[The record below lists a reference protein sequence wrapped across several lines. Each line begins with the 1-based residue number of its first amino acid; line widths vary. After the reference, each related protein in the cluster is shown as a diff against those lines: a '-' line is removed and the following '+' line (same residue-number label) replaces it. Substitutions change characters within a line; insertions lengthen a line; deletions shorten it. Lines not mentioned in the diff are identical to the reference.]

1 MQPHFFN
8 PFSVAFVWMCGHI
21 LVLSGHNYYL
31 PSSNSNDILSFGL
44 QLYQLKYDLIALAKF
59 RSTRERL
66 IIQLRWKIAKHFRH
80 HVFALSTYRI
90 VYWLSILVRVQA
102 FDENRFRVKAN
113 RYSVVGRFPVR
124 HICNGFLW
132 RKKRQPGSMGKP
144 KIYSF
149 VGGPLNLLKVR
160 D

>member
-1 MQPHFFN
+1 MTENYFVQPHSLN

-66 IIQLRWKIAKHFRH
+66 IIQLRWEIAKHFRH

-132 RKKRQPGSMGKP
+132 RKKKTARVNGETEDLFFCGWST
-144 KIYSF
+144 
-149 VGGPLNLLKVR
+149 
-160 D
+160 